1 MKTILMFLPLL
12 GLLMTGCGMNSS
24 FTPSVTE
31 DNWGWQDGKAVKLFT
46 LTNQNG
52 VVLQVTNYG
61 ATITYLSTPDREGNF
76 EPVVLGFDSLSNY
89 VAVRGGYGSVIGRY
103 ANRIGG
109 AHITLNGE
117 KYLLTANN
125 RGNTMH
131 GGNKGFNK
139 QVFDI
144 DTAYIAGDS
153 VKVAFEY
160 MSPDLE
166 EGFPGNLLLK
176 ITYILTGE
184 NEVILDYEA
193 TTDKPTVV
201 NLTNHAYFNIGG
213 CHGPVLDHNLMI
225 ASDSICEVDSTGLA
239 TGRLLP
245 VEGSAWDFNQARPVG
260 SRIEEV
266 KTGYDNNYKLRRE
279 GDGLILAAEVYDP
292 VSGRVLEAYT
302 TEPGMQ
308 LYTANSDRQYT
319 GHGGVQFGRH
329 YGICLEMQHFPDS
342 PNHPNFPDVVLNP
355 QDTYRQT
362 TVYKFSVR

>member
-1 MKTILMFLPLL
+1 MKTILVFLPLL
-12 GLLMTGCGMNSS
+12 GLLMTGCGTNPSS
-24 FTPSVTE
+24 TASLTE
-31 DNWGWQDGKAVKLFT
+31 EEWGWHDGKTVRLFT
-46 LTNQNG
+46 LTNQTG
-52 VVLQVTNYG
+52 VVLKVTNYG
-61 ATITYLSTPDREGNF
+61 ATITWISAPDRNNTF

-89 VAVRGGYGSVIGRY
+89 VAVRGGFGSVIGRY

-109 AHITLNGE
+109 AQFILNGE
-117 KYLLTANN
+117 KYLLTANS

-144 DTAYIAGDS
+144 DTAYVAGDS
-153 VKVAFEY
+153 VKVSFSY
-160 MSPDLE
+160 LSPDLE
-166 EGFPGNLLLK
+166 EGFPGNLLFK
-176 ITYILTGE
+176 ITYTLTAE

-193 TTDKPTVV
+193 TTDKPTVA
-201 NLTNHAYFNIGG
+201 NFTNHAYFNLGG
-213 CHGPVLDHNLMI
+213 SHSPVLDHYLMV
-225 ASDSICEVDSTGLA
+225 ASDSVCEVDSTGLP
-239 TGRLLP
+239 TGKLLP
-245 VEGSAWDFNQARPVG
+245 VEGTAFDFNHARPVG

-266 KTGYDNNYKLRRE
+266 KPGYDHNYRLRRE
-279 GDGLILAAEVYDP
+279 GDGLVLAAEVYDP

-308 LYTANSDRQYT
+308 LFTANSDRQYT
-319 GHGGVQFGRH
+319 GHGGVPFGRH

-355 QDTYRQT
+355 KETYRQT